1 MGFFDFLRSVA
12 RYERDDYGIGRLNQ
26 RHRKLIAPIAADLA
40 GARVLDLAA
49 HDGRWSYAFAAAGA
63 AEVVGI
69 EGRQHLIDRFA
80 EFPQDEAA
88 ARVTLRCGDIFEG
101 MEADLAA
108 GARYDV
114 VGVLGIF
121 YHIMDHFRL
130 LQLVTRFQP
139 RLVLLDS
146 EFSQR
151 PGQVIDLVREDPGKD
166 LNALAQVAGQEK
178 ALIGIPSLARSRRWR
193 MYWATGPTGWI
204 GPMCGRTSGVLWPIT
219 SAPRASAA
227 PPVSCVRRHE
237 NAPLRGRFRQP

>member
-12 RYERDDYGIGRLNQ
+12 RYESDDYAIGRLNQ

-63 AEVVGI
+63 AAVVGI
-69 EGRQHLIDRFA
+69 EGRQHLIERFA
-80 EFPQDEAA
+80 EFPQDAAA
-88 ARVTLRCGDIFEG
+88 ARVTLRCGDIFDA

-114 VGVLGIF
+114 IGVLGIF

-151 PGQVIDLVREDPGKD
+151 PGQVIDLVREDPSKD

-178 ALIGIPSLARSRRWR
+178 ALIGIPSLGALEAMADVLGYRTDWVDWSDVRPNKRRFVADYFR
-193 MYWATGPTGWI
+193 PKGKRRAT
-204 GPMCGRTSGVLWPIT
+204 CVLRPK
-219 SAPRASAA
+219 A
-227 PPVSCVRRHE
+227 
-237 NAPLRGRFRQP
+237 